1 MVRLCLVGFAEC
13 RDSVGHLF
21 WDCTFPHLVEIREHP
36 EFHDLMEMDKTS
48 WPRCLLW
55 HGWLPLLSGANGG
68 SPWAQT
74 PAEGAV
80 NILECALGRYS
91 SGQLTEWQLPA
102 DFDVD
107 GAALRVADDPD
118 VWTDGSLVDDRGFW
132 LFFCRCGLLH
142 LSGSSALDLLG
153 LGLLGWRCS

>member
-1 MVRLCLVGFAEC
+1 MLMVPCSYLTLTMFGREIRRCFVVSLLGVFGMGFFLGFAGVVTLMVIFSGIVLFHLLL
-13 RDSVGHLF
+13 RSVNILSF
-21 WDCTFPHLVEIREHP
+21 MILWSWIR
-36 EFHDLMEMDKTS
+36 
-48 WPRCLLW
+48 LLGLGASFW
-55 HGWLPLLSGANGG
+55 HGWLPLLSGTNGG

-80 NILECALGRYS
+80 NILECAFGRYS

-118 VWTDGSLVDDRGFW
+118 V
-132 LFFCRCGLLH
+132 
-142 LSGSSALDLLG
+142 
-153 LGLLGWRCS
+153 